1 MKNFPFISLSG
12 SITILRFTV
21 ALMFIAHAVVRITGG
36 TVNQFGEF
44 LENKGFIAGVVIVW
58 ILTTFEIIGG
68 LLMAF
73 GYYTR
78 WMAAGFILILLTGIV
93 LIHAELGW
101 FVGEHGTGGVE
112 YSVVLI
118 AGLVVVAASAKK

>member
-1 MKNFPFISLSG
+1 MKNFPFVSPATSVA
-12 SITILRFTV
+12 ILRFTV
-21 ALMFIAHAVVRITGG
+21 AIMFIAHAVVRITGG
-36 TVNQFGEF
+36 TVNRFGEF
-44 LENKGFIAGVVIVW
+44 LESKGFIAGVVIVW
-58 ILTTFEIIGG
+58 MLTAFEIFGG
-68 LLMAF
+68 LLMAI

-78 WMAAGFILILLTGIV
+78 WMAAGFIVILLIGIV

-118 AGLVVVAASAKK
+118 AALFVIAASAKK